1 VGEEKKRGLCVFV
14 RAQKAA
20 LPLMKQQAVF
30 FQSQL
35 DEENLLVSGGRL
47 GVDLGHLLHRIHLTF
62 GTRVV
67 VAEDVQRHPVLLL
80 GALDFLVELC
90 VVQRQ
95 AAVDGE
101 RLEGFLVLL

>member
-1 VGEEKKRGLCVFV
+1 VCFCS
-14 RAQKAA
+14 RAKSCTPTNEATSSF
-20 LPLMKQQAVF
+20 F

-62 GTRVV
+62 GARVV